1 MVTNEPKIN
10 KIIPIKNHVEFCMF
24 TKYFFKK

>member
-10 KIIPIKNHVEFCMF
+10 KIIPMKNQVEFCMF
-24 TKYFFKK
+24 SNHFFKK

>member
-10 KIIPIKNHVEFCMF
+10 KIIPMKNHVGFWMF
-24 TKYFFKK
+24 SNHFFKK